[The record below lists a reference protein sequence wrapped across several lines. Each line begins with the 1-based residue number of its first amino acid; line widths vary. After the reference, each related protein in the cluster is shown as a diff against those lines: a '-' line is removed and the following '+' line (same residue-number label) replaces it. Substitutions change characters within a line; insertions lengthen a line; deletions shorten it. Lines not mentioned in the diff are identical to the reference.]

1 MCGCRLNSHIGW
13 SWKHFLFMHL
23 KFEQRWKMQDEYDLR
38 IFDTIQCAR
47 GIWIDDDH
55 LPILLFQVTKTNRE
69 KDFELLARV
78 SHQRIEKHQTRH
90 NFWRSR
96 KYNTFHSD
104 PKLMRYWNST
114 NIVVLKNMNLLF
126 WYCRYAC
133 SSKGKKSTDKTKNV
147 DPSINCYKDISF
159 KRKETE

>member
-1 MCGCRLNSHIGW
+1 MRLP
-13 SWKHFLFMHL
+13 L
-23 KFEQRWKMQDEYDLR
+23 KQPHRMLSETIFIHAFEIRTDMKNAGR
-38 IFDTIQCAR
+38 IR
-47 GIWIDDDH
+47 
-55 LPILLFQVTKTNRE
+55 P
-69 KDFELLARV
+69 KDFWHYPMRPWNLNRWRSSSDFAIS
-78 SHQRIEKHQTRH
+78 SHQARTGKRFRTAYKGFTSAYWNHQTRH

-96 KYNTFHSD
+96 KSNTFHGD

-133 SSKGKKSTDKTKNV
+133 CSKGKKSTDKTRFV
-147 DPSINCYKDISF
+147 DPSINCYKDNSF